1 MDSDSVPVV
10 RARMHAGMSP
20 FLCAMRARPASS
32 GRRTASLAHKYVGRF
47 HCGHSRVGREEEGMS
62 SVRVELGEYLE
73 ILERTPKGAGM
84 PASRASWRGR
94 QGRCCS

>member
-1 MDSDSVPVV
+1 VDSDSVSVV

-20 FLCAMRARPASS
+20 YPCAMRARPASS
-32 GRRTASLAHKYVGRF
+32 GRRTASLAHEYVGRF
-47 HCGHSRVGREEEGMS
+47 HRRNSRVGREEEGMS

-84 PASRASWRGR
+84 PASRASCAGPS
-94 QGRCCS
+94 GSS